1 MRPTR
6 LVLAVAAAVVATVL
20 AGCSS
25 AEEPA
30 ATNASEVPVQSEP
43 DARAEEDDD
52 EQEGSDD
59 EEQKRKALAS
69 VTVPVSFV
77 DGAEVLA
84 EVLEFSAADE
94 LVRMTMRFTASLP
107 SGTEKVALGAVLE
120 RNENAPGAAVQPELV
135 DTTNL
140 KAYEP
145 VLGGTRSGSSL
156 NLSDGVPVELV
167 YYYATPEDPVDTV
180 DVVLAEQAP
189 SLLDVPFRP

>member
-6 LVLAVAAAVVATVL
+6 LVLAVAAALVAAVL

-25 AEEPA
+25 DEEPA
-30 ATNASEVPVQSEP
+30 APAATEAPTTSAP
-43 DARAEEDDD
+43 AEDGET
-52 EQEGSDD
+52 DD
-59 EEQKRKALAS
+59 EEAAEQETDEREALAS

-77 DGAEVLA
+77 DDAEVLA
-84 EVLEFSAADE
+84 EVLEFSPADE

-107 SGTEKVALGAVLE
+107 SGTEAVALGAVLE
-120 RNENAPGAAVQPELV
+120 RNDNAPGAAVQPELV
-135 DTTNL
+135 DPMNL

-156 NLSDGVPVELV
+156 NLPDGVPVELV

>member
-107 SGTEKVALGAVLE
+107 SGTEEVALGAVLE
-120 RNENAPGAAVQPELV
+120 LNENAPGAAVQPELV
-135 DTTNL
+135 DTANL